1 MTRCAELQD
10 LQALIKISYW
20 LTVLG
25 GLLVVFET
33 LLSLRTHY
41 TMDVFTGFVTGLY
54 AAHLADLISTTLSDS
69 KIPIEL

>member
-10 LQALIKISYW
+10 LQALIKIFW

-54 AAHLADLISTTLSDS
+54 AAPLADLISTTLSDS